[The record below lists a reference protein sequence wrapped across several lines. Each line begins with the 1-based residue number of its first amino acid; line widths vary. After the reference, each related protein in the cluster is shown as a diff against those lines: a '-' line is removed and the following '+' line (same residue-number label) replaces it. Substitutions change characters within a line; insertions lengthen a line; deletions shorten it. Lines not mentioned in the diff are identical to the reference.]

1 VRQLGLDLVTPARRR
16 DRARLANSVAALG
29 AGCAASACGAGSDRR
44 AEELATRSPLGARR
58 RRGRTQQTCRRDRVR
73 PGEGPGTRPFA
84 HLACA
89 PGREARGSQGPSRRA
104 ARYHPSVQTVP
115 KRGRRRKYRNE
126 QFTQA
131 RRSAPRAEGRAVRR
145 RTGGCAPRTTAARG
159 GSRPAGKQAS
169 RRRRSRTPSARSA
182 RAGSRPG
189 AARPRS

>member
-1 VRQLGLDLVTPARRR
+1 VRQPRRDLVAP
-16 DRARLANSVAALG
+16 ARLAGRLARASPVATAG
-29 AGCAASACGAGSDRR
+29 AGCPSSACGAGADRR

-104 ARYHPSVQTVP
+104 ATYHPSVQTVP
-115 KRGRRRKYRNE
+115 KRGRRGKYRNE

-131 RRSAPRAEGRAVRR
+131 LQVRR
-145 RTGGCAPRTTAARG
+145 RAESGAVTRRTAGGAPRTTAAHG
-159 GSRPAGKQAS
+159 GSRPSGMRAS
-169 RRRRSRTPSARSA
+169 RRRRSRTRSGRSA

-189 AARPRS
+189 AARLRS

>member
-1 VRQLGLDLVTPARRR
+1 VRQLRLDLATPARPA
-16 DRARLANSVAALG
+16 DRAGRASLVATEG
-29 AGCAASACGAGSDRR
+29 AGCTASACGAGADRR
-44 AEELATRSPLGARR
+44 AEELATRSPLGARG

-115 KRGRRRKYRNE
+115 KRGRRGKYRNE
-126 QFTQA
+126 QFTRVPQV
-131 RRSAPRAEGRAVRR
+131 SPRVRDGIRR
-145 RTGGCAPRTTAARG
+145 RTGDGAPRRTAARG
-159 GSRPAGKQAS
+159 ESRPAGKLAS
-169 RRRRSRTPSARSA
+169 RRRRSRTPSGRSA